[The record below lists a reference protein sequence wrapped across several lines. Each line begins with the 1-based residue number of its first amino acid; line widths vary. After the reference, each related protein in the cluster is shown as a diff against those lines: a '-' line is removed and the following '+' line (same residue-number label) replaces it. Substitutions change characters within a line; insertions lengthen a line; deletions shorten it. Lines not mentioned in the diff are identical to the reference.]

1 MSKRWRSWIIWLLL
15 PWLAGCSS
23 LRLGYNQAPT
33 LAYWWLDSYADF
45 SAEQSPRVKD
55 ALSDWLAW
63 HRATQL
69 ADYAQ
74 SLSALGAMAVNPVT
88 ADQLCAQ
95 VDAWQQR
102 AERAF
107 DRAVPAVA
115 AQLRTL
121 TVEQISHLERRQA
134 AKRDE
139 QAETYLQAKPAE
151 RRQAAFERLLGR
163 AETLYGKLD
172 EPQRKQLAAAHQASP
187 FQAELWLA
195 ELRLR
200 HAELARSLRQWQAD
214 RADSATVQ
222 AGLRRL
228 AAEIN
233 RSPRA
238 DYRAYAARL
247 KQANC
252 ALMAQVHN
260 SSTPAQRQRAIT
272 KFKDWEDDLRTLA
285 DPR

>member
-1 MSKRWRSWIIWLLL
+1 MRWRSWIIWLLL

-23 LRLGYNQAPT
+23 LRLGYNQAPL
-33 LAYWWLDSYADF
+33 LAYWWLDGYADF
-45 SAEQSPRVKD
+45 NTEQSPQVKD
-55 ALSDWLAW
+55 GLSDWLAW

-69 ADYAQ
+69 PEYAQ
-74 SLSALGAMAVNPVT
+74 ALSALGALAVNPVT
-88 ADQLCAQ
+88 ADQLCVQ

-107 DRAVPAVA
+107 ERAVPAMA

-121 TVEQISHLERRQA
+121 SAEQINHLERRQS
-134 AKRDE
+134 AKRDDLVE
-139 QAETYLQAKPAE
+139 SHLQANTAE
-151 RRQAAFERLLGR
+151 RQKASFERLLGR
-163 AETLYGKLD
+163 AETLYGRLD
-172 EPQRKQLAAAHQASP
+172 ESQRRQLAAAQLASP

-214 RADSATVQ
+214 RADGATVQ

-228 AAEIN
+228 AAEVN

-238 DYRAYAARL
+238 DYRAYAGRL

-252 ALMAQVHN
+252 ALMAQAHN
-260 SSTPAQRQRAIT
+260 ASTPAQRQRAIS
-272 KFKDWEDDLRTLA
+272 KFKVWEDDLRALA

>member
-1 MSKRWRSWIIWLLL
+1 MLL

-23 LRLGYNQAPT
+23 LRLGYNQAPL
-33 LAYWWLDSYADF
+33 LAFWWLDGYADF

-55 ALSDWLAW
+55 ALADWHAW

-69 ADYAQ
+69 TDYAQ
-74 SLSALGAMAVNPVT
+74 ALATLGAMSVNPVT
-88 ADQLCAQ
+88 ADQLCGQ

-107 DRAVPAVA
+107 ERAVPAMA

-121 TVEQISHLERRQA
+121 SPEQIKHLERRLSV
-134 AKRDE
+134 KREELTD
-139 QAETYLQAKPAE
+139 TYLQAKPAE
-151 RRQAAFERLLGR
+151 RQQAAFERLLDR
-163 AETLYGKLD
+163 AESLYGRLD
-172 EPQRKQLAAAHQASP
+172 EPQRKQLAAAQQALP
-187 FQAELWLA
+187 FQVELWLA

-214 RADSATVQ
+214 RADSTTVQ

-233 RSPRA
+233 HSPRA
-238 DYRAYAARL
+238 DYRAYAARQ

-252 ALMAQVHN
+252 LLMAQVHN
-260 SSTPAQRQRAIT
+260 SSTSAQRQRAIG
-272 KFKDWEDDLRTLA
+272 KLKGWQDDLLALA